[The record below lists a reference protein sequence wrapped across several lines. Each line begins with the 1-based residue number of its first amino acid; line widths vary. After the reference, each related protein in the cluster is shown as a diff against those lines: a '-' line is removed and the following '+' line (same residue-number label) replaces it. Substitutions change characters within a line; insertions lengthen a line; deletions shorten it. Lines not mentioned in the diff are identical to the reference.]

1 MLKMTNIKKS
11 FGERIILDSVNLEID
26 DGDMIALMGRSG
38 SGKTTLLNIIG
49 LLDKKDDGQ
58 YYIDGELIQS
68 ENDLVTSKIR
78 NNQIG
83 FIVQNYALINDR
95 KISYNISLPLLIGK
109 ESRKNIH
116 HSVIQ
121 VARKVGIEEHLDKY
135 PYQLSG
141 GECQRVAIARALIKN
156 PKIILADEPTGAL
169 DEITEQQIM
178 QLLIDL
184 NKLGTTI
191 LIATHNKDIASKCK
205 NTYFLSNTKI
215 STK

>member
-11 FGERIILDSVNLEID
+11 FGERVILDCVNLEID
-26 DGDMIALMGRSG
+26 DGEMIALMGRSG
-38 SGKTTLLNIIG
+38 SGKTTLLNIMG
-49 LLDKKDDGQ
+49 LLDQKDDGR
-58 YYIDGELIQS
+58 YYIDGELIPS
-68 ENDLVTSKIR
+68 ENDLATSKIR
-78 NNQIG
+78 NTQIG

-109 ESRKNIH
+109 ESKKNIH
-116 HSVIQ
+116 HSVTQ

-141 GECQRVAIARALIKN
+141 GECQRAAIARALIKN
-156 PKIILADEPTGAL
+156 PQIILADEPTGAL

-178 QLLIDL
+178 QLFIEL
-184 NKLGTTI
+184 NKQGTTI
-191 LIATHNKDIASKCK
+191 LIATHNKEIASRCK
-205 NTYFLSNTKI
+205 NIYYLSNAKL